1 MTRRFSFEGALVTH
15 RTIETALKGFAAWR
29 RLAVPPRLAAM
40 VAMAAVAAVPAAGQE
55 PAAGQAP
62 GTSSTIQQVIT
73 LEDALRLAE
82 PRSEQVQIAEAGVT
96 RAAGTRRLV
105 QSERLPQLNGFASYD
120 RALRSEFEGLFDA
133 GTSEPC
139 TPLQVDV
146 TAPLEDRVAELER
159 AYDCP
164 PTQGFFGNGDGSE
177 LDLPFGRANTY
188 RLDLAFSQALFT
200 GGRLAAQVRQ
210 ARIRHENAGLSL
222 TSARAQTALD
232 VAQAFYDAALADR
245 LVQIAEET
253 YAQADR
259 SLAQTD
265 AQRQA
270 GRVAEFELLR
280 ARVARDTLQP
290 QVVRARAGRE
300 IAYLRLKQL
309 LEVPLDQPL
318 SLQADLE
325 DPVLPPPA
333 RFAPRLVEI
342 EARGEQPVRVP
353 VTQTANEVLA
363 AEETV
368 RIARAQRWPALFF
381 TSNYGLVAYPSGF
394 PGSGEWRTNWSV
406 GASLSVPVLTGG
418 RIGADVAIAR
428 AGVEEAAARLR
439 LTRELAAVDT
449 ESARQELLAARAEWD
464 ASGSTIQQASR
475 AYEIAEL
482 RYREGLSTQ
491 LELSDSRLLL
501 AESLVTRARAARDL
515 QVQRIRFALLPE
527 LPLGAGGT
535 PIDAAAAE
543 AAAAVAAQQLRTVQT
558 AATAAATT
566 PVATTSGTRGGQ

>member
-1 MTRRFSFEGALVTH
+1 VTY
-15 RTIETALKGFAAWR
+15 RTIDREAGGDRPMRPTGAAAGL
-29 RLAVPPRLAAM
+29 RLALALALGAAAALPATAQDQPP
-40 VAMAAVAAVPAAGQE
+40 PA
-55 PAAGQAP
+55 PAP
-62 GTSSTIQQVIT
+62 GAPAPPPLLTGQVLT

-82 PRSEQVQIAEAGVT
+82 PRSEQVQIAQAGVA
-96 RAAGTRRLV
+96 RAEGTRRLV
-105 QSERLPQLNGFASYD
+105 QSERLPQLTGFASYD
-120 RALRSEFEGLFDA
+120 RALRSEFEGLFDTA
-133 GTSEPC
+133 DGEPC

-164 PTQGFFGNGDGSE
+164 PSSGFFGGGDGSDI
-177 LDLPFGRANTY
+177 DLPFGRANTY

-210 ARIRHENAGLSL
+210 ARVRRQNARLSV
-222 TSARAQTALD
+222 TSARAQTVLD

-259 SLAQTD
+259 SLTQTD

-300 IAYLRLKQL
+300 VAYLRLKQL
-309 LEVPLDQPL
+309 LEVPLEQPL
-318 SLQADLE
+318 ALAADLE
-325 DPVLPPPA
+325 DPVLPPPP
-333 RFAPRLVEI
+333 RFAPRLAEI
-342 EARGEQPVRVP
+342 DAGAEQPVRVP

-368 RIARAQRWPALFF
+368 RIARAQRWPAIYF
-381 TSNYGLVAYPSGF
+381 TSNYGLVAYPSNF
-394 PGSGEWRTNWSV
+394 PGTEDWRTNWAV
-406 GASLSVPVLTGG
+406 GASLSLPVLTGG

-439 LTRELAAVDT
+439 LTRELAALDT
-449 ESARQELLAARAEWD
+449 ESARQELFAARAEWE
-464 ASGSTIQQASR
+464 ASGSTIQQAAR

-501 AESLVTRARAARDL
+501 AESQVTRAVAARDL
-515 QVQRIRFALLPE
+515 QVQRIRLALLPE
-527 LPLGAGGT
+527 LPLGTGT
-535 PIDAAAAE
+535 TVADTAAAQ
-543 AAAAVAAQQLRTVQT
+543 AAAAVAAQQLRTIQT
-558 AATAAATT
+558 VATGTATAPAATT
-566 PVATTSGTRGGQ
+566 AGARGGQ